1 MDEGDDGA
9 AWTAAAAAAAFDV
22 HVNTVHGMR
31 RRLAEGG
38 LAAAV
43 ERPPRAWP
51 PRARRLT
58 PAGEQELLA
67 VAQSAP
73 PAGRARWTLH
83 LLADRLVQLQVVD
96 AISHETGAG
105 AERSYRRALELN
117 PGDTFTRGNYSF
129 AARNARSS

>member
-1 MDEGDDGA
+1 MSQKRYVVRLSEDERAMLQTLVKAKRVGAQKRARAQVLLKVDEGDDGA
-9 AWTAAAAAAAFDV
+9 AWTDGAAAAAFDV

-31 RRLAEGG
+31 RRLVEGG

-43 ERPPRAWP
+43 ERPPRARP

-83 LLADRLVQLQVVD
+83 LLADRLVQLLPL
-96 AISHETGAG
+96 T
-105 AERSYRRALELN
+105 
-117 PGDTFTRGNYSF
+117 
-129 AARNARSS
+129 